1 MINAIRALRLCQ
13 LGVVVCVLAMILV
26 TIPVS
31 CVLLASKNISIDNAL
46 TDVGLIYGL
55 LVAGALLCLF
65 CGGL

>member
-1 MINAIRALRLCQ
+1 MTNAIQSLRLCQ
-13 LGVVVCVLAMILV
+13 LGVVVCVLTMILV
-26 TIPVS
+26 TIPIS
-31 CVLLASKNISIDNAL
+31 CVLLASKNININNAL